1 MEENPAYGATQTMA
15 GEQLGDY
22 ATVTGEETR
31 EYAYANPSQ
40 LHEIKDKRAQTQ
52 KCALIAITVILVI
65 TLMIALVAFAMG
77 IVTLYSLG
85 QESISSVNQLTAH
98 TQWAQESFAE
108 LLGRDSSLQSTVNNL
123 TSQINNP
130 AIRRLNQSCIV
141 DTISCNIGPET
152 SDFYWRGCLTLPE
165 LPKTTAVSYFICRLY
180 DFSEHSPYVLC
191 IRTHQ
196 GVLICVLRM
205 ANVVL

>member
-15 GEQLGDY
+15 GEQLGEY

-40 LHEIKDKRAQTQ
+40 LHAIKDKPAKLDEQKKGAQTQ

-85 QESISSVNQLTAH
+85 QESISSVNRLTAH

-123 TSQINNP
+123 TSQINNNP

-141 DTISCNIGPET
+141 DTISCNIGPEI

-165 LPKTTAVSYFICRLY
+165 LPKTTAVSCYICCLY
-180 DFSEHSPYVLC
+180 DFSEHSPYVN
-191 IRTHQ
+191 IMYTK
-196 GVLICVLRM
+196 VF
-205 ANVVL
+205 